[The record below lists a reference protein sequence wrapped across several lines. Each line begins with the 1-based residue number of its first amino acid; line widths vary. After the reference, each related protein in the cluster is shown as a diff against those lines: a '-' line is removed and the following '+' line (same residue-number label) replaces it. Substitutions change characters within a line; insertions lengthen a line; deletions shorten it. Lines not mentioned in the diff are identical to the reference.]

1 MLHTQA
7 DGCSRK
13 AVLSLAGQKDQ
24 QSLIGSVRVTG
35 IAAGAS
41 TSTTIIPAS
50 QVPSTHK
57 IHVISWRITSN
68 DVIWTSGGSDTVTLE
83 DTTGTPIV
91 FLTIAKASLPT
102 TTVGHTPVLGTS
114 TKGLGL
120 TTGGGLGKGLV
131 FKQNATFSGAAL
143 LTVEVVYEI
152 RSNTAE
158 TFR

>member
-7 DGCSRK
+7 DGHHRK
-13 AVLSLAGQKDQ
+13 AVLSLNGQTDAQ
-24 QSLIGSVRVTG
+24 QLIGSVRVSG

-41 TSTTIIPAS
+41 TVTTIIPDA

-57 IHVISWRITSN
+57 VHVISWRITS
-68 DVIWTSGGSDTVTLE
+68 DGVIWTSGGSDSVTLQ

-120 TTGGGLGKGLV
+120 ATGGGLGKGIV
-131 FKQNATFSGAAL
+131 FAQGATFAGSAL

-152 RSNTAE
+152 RNATAD